1 MLALA
6 KTDRRPI
13 ITIAFGR
20 QRVGKTVVL
29 NAAAQYYRERGC
41 PVHVWNADQ
50 QNQSHSLSTF
60 FSDAQTVPFGGLEDG
75 KLWIEQRFEE
85 VLSKGCDAIL
95 DVGGG
100 ATSFS
105 RLVKEVPLLEATAN
119 SGIQVVGLFCTG
131 PERADLDY
139 LEQFA
144 AVGSLPSSTAIVMNK
159 ALILSDRSAASAYEP
174 VLQHSAVQ
182 SVIEGGGAAVLF
194 PALGCMSKVSDLGL
208 GFREAMN
215 GGTKKG
221 QPSLSMFDRMRV
233 NHWWSKLIPEFFAQ
247 LPQEW
252 LPIEVRHTSTP
263 EPAPV
268 ATAAE

>member
-1 MLALA
+1 MLKLA

-20 QRVGKTVVL
+20 QRTGKTAVL
-29 NAAAQYYRERGC
+29 NAAAQFYREQGC

-50 QNQSHSLSTF
+50 QNRSHSLSAF
-60 FSDAQTVPFGGLEDG
+60 FPDAKTVPGGGLEDG
-75 KLWIEQRFEE
+75 KVWIEQRFEE
-85 VLSKGCDAIL
+85 MLDTRCDAIL

-100 ATSFS
+100 ATSFT
-105 RLVKEVPLLEATAN
+105 RLVKEVPLLEATAS

-144 AVGSLPSSTAIVMNK
+144 DAGSLPASTAVVMNK
-159 ALILSDRSAASAYEP
+159 GLILSDRSAIGAYEP
-174 VLQHSAVQ
+174 VLQHAAVAT
-182 SVIEGGGAAVLF
+182 VIEGGGAALLF
-194 PALGCMSKVSDLGL
+194 PALGCMSRVSNLGL
-208 GFREAMN
+208 GFRDAMN
-215 GGTKKG
+215 GGTKNG
-221 QPSLSMFDRMRV
+221 EPSLSMFDRMRV
-233 NHWWSKLIPEFFAQ
+233 NHWWSKEIPAFFGE

-252 LPIEVRHTSTP
+252 LPIEARRSS
-263 EPAPV
+263 EPATV